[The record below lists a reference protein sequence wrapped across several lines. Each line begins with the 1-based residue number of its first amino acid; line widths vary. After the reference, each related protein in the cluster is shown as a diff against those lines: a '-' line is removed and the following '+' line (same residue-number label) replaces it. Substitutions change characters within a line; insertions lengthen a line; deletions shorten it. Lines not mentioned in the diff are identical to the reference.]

1 MPEHKEMEE
10 KTMKKLLSLLL
21 VLSLTLSLGAVFAED
36 ENTFTVACVRWTEV
50 WGTDFTETAFLKEI
64 GEKTGVTIEW
74 QPYWNGTWGD
84 QKSLMLASGLS
95 ALPDAFFGSIS
106 LTDGDI
112 IPNTDYFV
120 ELTDLIPQYMPNLTA
135 IFEKDPDM
143 KALCMDADGKIWSLP
158 KKLPMRPVTANEMY
172 INKVWLEELG
182 LPMPTTYTELA
193 DTLVAFSQ
201 SGEGRYGFIAASSL
215 QFDLNNLL
223 LPFGVQVSRA
233 GNLMGLNAEGQP
245 YFVPMADN
253 YKEAVKWARDL
264 YARGALDPEYF
275 TQTSDMVRAK
285 VQDTETGSRTGI
297 VFAWTADAE
306 LLGNAKDYVVVEA
319 VAGPDG
325 NRYVES
331 DPTFLNYGKNEF
343 VVTKNCKN
351 VGKLLEWAD
360 QFYTDEASLQTYY
373 GSIGDGKI
381 AKHDDGTYEV
391 LLPAADSGINLDTSC
406 WTFSFRDHGPKYMNV
421 EFESKVI
428 LPTTEG
434 DGIKLA
440 DDAVNA
446 QYARDTFPVV
456 AYTADE
462 LDQIG
467 FLSPDILNYV
477 SQQYAHWVTEGGVEE
492 EWDSYISQ
500 LQRMG
505 VQDLVNIHLDAYA
518 RYIGE

>member
-1 MPEHKEMEE
+1 
-10 KTMKKLLSLLL
+10 MKKLFSLLL
-21 VLSLTLSLGAVFAED
+21 ALCLLLSVSAAFGEED
-36 ENTFTVACVRWTEV
+36 NTFTVACVRWTEV
-50 WGTDFTETAFLKEI
+50 WGTDFTETALLKEI

-74 QPYWNGTWGD
+74 QPYWNANWGD
-84 QKSLMLASGLS
+84 QKSLMLATGLS
-95 ALPDAFFGSIS
+95 AMPDAFFGSIS
-106 LTDGDI
+106 LTDADI
-112 IPNTDYFV
+112 IPNTDFFV

-135 IFEKDPDM
+135 IFEKDPDL

-158 KKLPMRPVTANEMY
+158 KKLPMRPITANEMY

-193 DTLVAFSQ
+193 DTLVAFSN
-201 SGEGRYGFIAASSL
+201 SGEGRYGYIAASSL

-233 GNLMGLNAEGQP
+233 GNMMGMDAEGKP
-245 YFVPMADN
+245 VFVPMTEN
-253 YKEAVKWARDL
+253 YKAAVAWARDL
-264 YARGALDPEYF
+264 YERGALDPEYF

-285 VQDTETGSRTGI
+285 VQDTEAGPRTGI

-343 VVTKNCKN
+343 VITKNCKN
-351 VGKLLEWAD
+351 PGKLLEWAD

-391 LLPAADSGINLDTSC
+391 LLPDADSGINLDTSC
-406 WTFSFRDHGPKYMNV
+406 WTFSFRDHGPKYMNK

-456 AYTADE
+456 SYTADE

-467 FLSPDILNYV
+467 FLSPEVLNYV
-477 SQQYAHWVTEGGVEE
+477 NQQYAHWVTEGGVEE
-492 EWDSYISQ
+492 EWDAYIDQ
-500 LQRMG
+500 LNKMG
-505 VQDLVNIHLDAYA
+505 VNDLVQIHLDAYA

>member
-1 MPEHKEMEE
+1 
-10 KTMKKLLSLLL
+10 MKKLLSLALALCMLL
-21 VLSLTLSLGAVFAED
+21 GVGATALAED
-36 ENTFTVACVRWTEV
+36 VPTFTVACNRWTEV
-50 WGTDFTETAFLKEI
+50 WGTDFTQTAFLKEI
-64 GEKTGVTIEW
+64 GEKTGVNIEW
-74 QPYWNGTWGD
+74 QPYWNGSWGE

-95 ALPDAFFGSIS
+95 AMPDAFFGSIT
-106 LTDGDI
+106 LTDADI
-112 IPNTDYFV
+112 VPNLDYFV

-135 IFEKDPDM
+135 IFEKDPSM
-143 KALCMDADGKIWSLP
+143 KAMCMDADGKIWSLP
-158 KKLPMRPVTANEMY
+158 KKLPMRPITANEMY
-172 INKVWLEELG
+172 INKVWLEELN

-193 DTLVAFSQ
+193 DTLVAFSK

-215 QFDLNNLL
+215 SFDLNNLL
-223 LPFGVQVSRA
+223 LPFGVQASRA
-233 GNLMGLNAEGQP
+233 GNFMGINAEGKP
-245 YFVPMADN
+245 YFVPMAEN
-253 YKEAVKWARDL
+253 YKEAVKWAHEL
-264 YARGALDPEYF
+264 YVNGALDPEYF

-285 VQDTETGSRTGI
+285 VQDTEAGPRTGI
-297 VFAWTADAE
+297 VFAWTADSE

-343 VVTKNCKN
+343 VITKNCSDP
-351 VGKLLEWAD
+351 GKLLTWAD

-381 AKHDDGTYEV
+381 AKNEDGTYEV

-406 WTFSFRDHGPKYMNV
+406 WTFSFRDHGPKYMNE

-446 QYARDTFPVV
+446 KYARDTFPVV
-456 AYTADE
+456 AYTAQE
-462 LDQIG
+462 LDDMA
-467 FLSPDILNYV
+467 FLSPDITSYCN
-477 SQQYAHWVTEGGVEE
+477 QQYAHWVTEGGVEE
-492 EWDSYISQ
+492 EWDAYIAKLNQ
-500 LQRMG
+500 MN
-505 VQDLVNIHLDAYA
+505 VNDLIQIHLDAYA
-518 RYIGE
+518 RYMGE